1 MSSKTPDA
9 DRIKAILVPA
19 ATLGTFLFNWIAAT
33 GMINGTTPEMVS
45 GKYPTPVTPAGYAF
59 TIWIVI
65 YIGLAAFS
73 IYQLLPQHTGRF
85 RSVRTLFIV
94 SCVLNCA
101 WLYFWAFE
109 MIGLCLAT
117 ILVLL
122 AVIFA
127 IDAKLRANEST
138 AEYWMTKAPFGLYF
152 GWVTAA
158 SAVNIAVFLVY
169 RKIDISALAMNILAV
184 VLMVLVVAAVIAVR
198 AKFKNYLAPLAAAWA
213 LTAIAV
219 KQSGD
224 TMIVVAAAVGVIA
237 CLIASTSVIMDIKT
251 INAHRSEPPM

>member
-1 MSSKTPDA
+1 MSSKTLNA

-19 ATLGTFLFNWIAAT
+19 ATLGTVFFNWIAT
-33 GMINGTTPEMVS
+33 MGLINGVTPEMVS
-45 GKYPTPVTPAGYAF
+45 SRYPTPVTPAGYAF
-59 TIWIVI
+59 TIWILI

-73 IYQLLPQHTGRF
+73 IYQLLPQHAERF

-109 MIGLCLAT
+109 MIA
-117 ILVLL
+117 LL
-122 AVIFA
+122 AVIFV
-127 IDAKLRANEST
+127 IDTMLRHNGST
-138 AEYWMTKAPFGLYF
+138 GEYWMTKAPFGLYL
-152 GWVTAA
+152 GWVTSAA
-158 SAVNIAVFLVY
+158 AVNIAVFLVY
-169 RKIDISALAMNILAV
+169 QKVGISALAMNIIAV
-184 VLMVLVVAAVIAVR
+184 VLMVLVVAAVIAAR

-224 TMIVVAAAVGVIA
+224 TMIVVTAAVGVIA
-237 CLIASTSVIMDIKT
+237 CLIASISVIMDIST
-251 INAHRSEPPM
+251 INKDARI

>member
-1 MSSKTPDA
+1 MSSKTLNA

-19 ATLGTFLFNWIAAT
+19 ATLGTVFFNWIAT
-33 GMINGTTPEMVS
+33 MGLINGVTPEMVS
-45 GKYPTPVTPAGYAF
+45 SRYPTPVTPAGYAF
-59 TIWIVI
+59 TIWILI

-73 IYQLLPQHTGRF
+73 IYQLLPQHAERF

-109 MIGLCLAT
+109 MIGLCMVT
-117 ILVLL
+117 ILALL
-122 AVIFA
+122 AVIFV
-127 IDAKLRANEST
+127 IDTMLRHNGST
-138 AEYWMTKAPFGLYF
+138 GEYWMTKAPFGLYL
-152 GWVTAA
+152 GWVTSAA
-158 SAVNIAVFLVY
+158 AVNIAVFLVY
-169 RKIDISALAMNILAV
+169 QKVGISALAMNIIAV
-184 VLMVLVVAAVIAVR
+184 VLMVLVVAAVIAAR

-224 TMIVVAAAVGVIA
+224 TMIVVTAAVGVIA
-237 CLIASTSVIMDIKT
+237 CLIASISVIMDIST
-251 INAHRSEPPM
+251 INKDARI

>member
-1 MSSKTPDA
+1 MPSKPLDA
-9 DRIKAILVPA
+9 DRIKAILVPVA
-19 ATLGTFLFNWIAAT
+19 AFGTVIFNWIAVM
-33 GMINGTTPEMVS
+33 GLINGVTPEMIS

-73 IYQLLPQHTGRF
+73 IYQLLPKHAERF
-85 RSVRTLFIV
+85 RTVRTLFIV

-109 MIGLCLAT
+109 MVGLCLAT
-117 ILVLL
+117 ILALL
-122 AVIFA
+122 AVIFV
-127 IDAKLRANEST
+127 INTKLRNNEST
-138 AEYWMTKAPFGLYF
+138 TEYWTTKAPFGLYF

-169 RKIDISALAMNILAV
+169 QKTGISALAMNILAV
-184 VLMVLVVAAVIAVR
+184 VLMVAVVAAVIAVR
-198 AKFKNYLAPLAAAWA
+198 VKFKNYLAPLAAAWA

-224 TMIVVAAAVGVIA
+224 TVIVVAAAVGVIA
-237 CLIASTSVIMDIKT
+237 CLIAATSVIMDIKT
-251 INAHRSEPPM
+251 INSDV